1 MPTDFSLRQ
10 KLWGLLLLCAPL
22 PVFLLSGFDLLPSL
36 GFAAVTLLLSL
47 VAVTALELR
56 SSGLKPRRFLSGLSV
71 FLGVAG
77 AATVASRPLG
87 KAVSWQP
94 DERVSPPG

>member
-56 SSGLKPRRFLSGLSV
+56 SSGLKPRRFLSRLSV
-71 FLGVAG
+71 VLGVAV
-77 AATVASRPLG
+77 AATVAYTPLVN
-87 KAVSWQP
+87 AVLEQLK
-94 DERVSPPG
+94 ERISLP